1 MKKRVLSALL
11 APMLLFAM
19 AAPGMAAE
27 GGDSARRLATVTE
40 RVKSTLGLDTQR
52 YKNFSGQLTEG
63 ELAPTWRLSWSGEDG
78 SLEITA
84 AESGKILSYYLYSD
98 DENRDD
104 APLSLPKRDPARA
117 KAAAAAF
124 LGKVLDSYESV
135 DLEDAAD
142 QSVSLRQTRY
152 YFRGTVKLNGC
163 PSPLS
168 FSLAVRSSDYA
179 VAQFRRDSMESG
191 YLGSLPAA
199 DFRTSQSQAEPLLRS
214 TLSMRLEYVLEDE
227 GNRAVLRYL
236 PNSIHN
242 FYVDDASGTLVDLTE
257 LYEGL
262 GESDRKGSE
271 SMAPETGADASAGG
285 NGLTQAER
293 LGADKLKGTLSK
305 EALDQKARAVTQL
318 GLDSY
323 TLASASYREE
333 ELEPDAPAIIAQLSY
348 AKRVEDGTF
357 RRIVTLDAKT
367 GGLLRVYSSR
377 PQAPD
382 EENKVSEDAAR
393 KTAEAF
399 LSAQQKSRFAQ
410 CAAYAGDLGDQRENG
425 RYGAWR
431 FQYARQEQG
440 YFFPHDQFTVE
451 IDAADGSVSSYAQ
464 SWSKNVRFD
473 SARGII
479 SEEQAFGAYYKMF
492 RLVKGYVAVPQKLDL
507 SDPEHAP
514 LAEMGYRVLNSLK
527 LGWQLS
533 ATERSALGI
542 DAKTGQPVLR
552 EESSGGT
559 LTYSDLEGSQA
570 KQAVEALAEYGIG
583 YAGGRFRPEKQL
595 TQLDLA
601 ALLASTQ
608 GLVID
613 PDNLAEGDAD
623 RVYRAV
629 YGMGALRREDRN
641 DGKVLSRL
649 DVIRC
654 LLDAGGY
661 GPAARLQ
668 GIYRTDFSDAGDIPD
683 GLLGY
688 AALAQALKLADGGR
702 LNPGQSAARADAALM
717 LFAFMER
724 N

>member
-11 APMLLFAM
+11 APMLLLAM
-19 AAPGMAAE
+19 AAPGMAAA
-27 GGDSARRLATVTE
+27 GGDSAQRLTAVTE
-40 RVKSTLGLDTQR
+40 KVKSSLGLDTRR

-84 AESGKILSYYLYSD
+84 TESGKILSYYLYSD
-98 DENRDD
+98 DENRDS

-117 KAAAAAF
+117 KAAAAVF
-124 LGKVLDSYESV
+124 LEKVLDAYESV

-179 VAQFRRDSMESG
+179 VAQFRRDCLESG

-199 DFRTSQSQAEPLLRS
+199 NFRTSQSQAEPLLQS

-236 PNSIHN
+236 PNAIHK
-242 FYVDDASGTLVDLTE
+242 FYVDDATGALVDLTK

-262 GESDRKGSE
+262 EGGDRKGSA
-271 SMAPETGADASAGG
+271 SMSPETGADASAGG
-285 NGLTQAER
+285 NSLTQAEQ
-293 LGADKLKGTLSK
+293 LGADKLKGTLSR

-473 SARGII
+473 STRGII
-479 SEEQAFGAYYKMF
+479 SEEQAFGAYYKTF

-514 LAEMGYRVLNSLK
+514 LVEMGYRALNSLK

-623 RVYRAV
+623 RVYRAA

-683 GLLGY
+683 DLLGY
-688 AALAQALKLADGGR
+688 AALAQALKLADGR
-702 LNPGQSAARADAALM
+702 LNPGQSAARTDAAQ
-717 LFAFMER
+717 R
-724 N
+724 DRS

>member
-11 APMLLFAM
+11 APMLLLAM
-19 AAPGMAAE
+19 AAPGMAAA
-27 GGDSARRLATVTE
+27 GGDSAQRLTAVTE
-40 RVKSTLGLDTQR
+40 KVKSSLGLDTRR

-84 AESGKILSYYLYSD
+84 TESGKILSYYLYSD
-98 DENRDD
+98 DENRDS

-117 KAAAAAF
+117 KAAAAVF
-124 LGKVLDSYESV
+124 LEKVLDAYESV

-179 VAQFRRDSMESG
+179 VAQFRRDCLESG

-199 DFRTSQSQAEPLLRS
+199 NFRTSQSQAEPLLQS

-236 PNSIHN
+236 PNAIHK
-242 FYVDDASGTLVDLTE
+242 FYVDDATGALVDLTK

-262 GESDRKGSE
+262 EEGDRKGSA
-271 SMAPETGADASAGG
+271 SMSPETGADASAGG
-285 NGLTQAER
+285 NSLTQAEQ
-293 LGADKLKGTLSK
+293 LGADKLKGTLSR

-348 AKRVEDGTF
+348 AKRVENGTF

-514 LAEMGYRVLNSLK
+514 LAEMGYRALNSLK

-552 EESSGGT
+552 EELSGGT

-661 GPAARLQ
+661 GPAALQ

-683 GLLGY
+683 DLLGY

-717 LFAFMER
+717 LFAFMGR

>member
-11 APMLLFAM
+11 APMLLFTM

-27 GGDSARRLATVTE
+27 GGDSAQRLAAVTA
-40 RVKSTLGLDTQR
+40 RVKSALGLDTQR
-52 YKNFSGQLTEG
+52 YKDFNGQLTEG

-84 AESGKILSYYLYSD
+84 TESGKILSFYRYSD
-98 DENRDD
+98 DENWND

-124 LGKVLDSYESV
+124 LEKVLDAYESV
-135 DLEDAAD
+135 NLEDAAD

-152 YFRGTVKLNGC
+152 YFRGTVMLNGC

-168 FSLAVRSSDYA
+168 FSLAVRPSDYE
-179 VAQFRRDSMESG
+179 VVQFRRDSLESG

-199 DFRTSQSQAEPLLRS
+199 NFRTGQSQAEPLLRS

-227 GNRAVLRYL
+227 KAVLRYL
-236 PNSIHN
+236 PNSTHD
-242 FYVDDASGTLVDLTE
+242 FYVDDAAGTLVDLTE
-257 LYEGL
+257 LYENL
-262 GESDRKGSE
+262 GESDKNGSA
-271 SMAPETGADASAGG
+271 SMAPEAGADASAGG
-285 NGLTQAER
+285 SGLTQAEQ
-293 LGADKLKGTLSK
+293 LGADKLKGTLNR

-323 TLASASYREE
+323 TLASVSYREE
-333 ELEPDAPAIIAQLSY
+333 EPEPDTPAIIAQLSY
-348 AKRVEDGTF
+348 AKRVEDSTF

-410 CAAYAGDLGDQRENG
+410 CAAYDGDPGYQRENG
-425 RYGAWR
+425 RYGAWSFR
-431 FQYARQEQG
+431 YARQEQG
-440 YFFPHDQFTVE
+440 YFFPHDQFTVG
-451 IDAADGSVSSYAQ
+451 IDAVDGAVSSYSQ
-464 SWSKNVRFD
+464 SWSKQVRFD
-473 SARGII
+473 SARGVI
-479 SEEQAFGAYYKMF
+479 SQEQAVAAYYKTF
-492 RLVKGYVAVPQKLDL
+492 QLVKGYVAVPQKLDL
-507 SDPEHAP
+507 SDPEYVP
-514 LAEMGYRVLNSLK
+514 LAEMGYRALNSLK
-527 LGWQLS
+527 LGWQLT
-533 ATERSALGI
+533 ATEESALGI
-542 DAKTGQPVLR
+542 DAKTGRPVLR
-552 EESSGGT
+552 EKRSGRA
-559 LTYSDLEGSQA
+559 LTYSDLGGSRA

-583 YAGGRFRPEKQL
+583 YTGGRFRPEKLL
-595 TQLDLA
+595 TQMDLA

-608 GLVID
+608 GLAID

-623 RVYRAV
+623 RVYRTA

-641 DGKVLSRL
+641 DGKVLSRM
-649 DVIRC
+649 DVICC
-654 LLDAGGY
+654 LLNAGGY

-668 GIYRTDFSDAGDIPD
+668 GIYRTDFSDAGDIPED
-683 GLLGY
+683 LLGY
-688 AALAQALKLADGGR
+688 AALAQALKLAGGGR
-702 LNPGQSAARADAALM
+702 LNPGQPATRTDAALM

-724 N
+724 D

>member
-11 APMLLFAM
+11 APMLLFTM

-27 GGDSARRLATVTE
+27 GGDSAQRLAAVTAK
-40 RVKSTLGLDTQR
+40 VKSALGLDTQR
-52 YKNFSGQLTEG
+52 YKDFNGQLTEG

-84 AESGKILSYYLYSD
+84 TESGKILSFYRYSD
-98 DENRDD
+98 DENLND

-124 LGKVLDSYESV
+124 LKKVLDAYESV
-135 DLEDAAD
+135 NLEDAAD

-152 YFRGTVKLNGC
+152 YFRGTVMLNGC

-168 FSLAVRSSDYA
+168 FSLAVRPSDYE
-179 VAQFRRDSMESG
+179 VVQFRRDSLESG

-199 DFRTSQSQAEPLLRS
+199 NFRTGQSQVEPLLRS

-227 GNRAVLRYL
+227 KAVLRYL
-236 PNSIHN
+236 PNSPHD
-242 FYVDDASGTLVDLTE
+242 FYVDDAAGTLVDLTE
-257 LYEGL
+257 LYENL
-262 GESDRKGSE
+262 GESDQNGSA
-271 SMAPETGADASAGG
+271 SMAPEADASAGG
-285 NGLTQAER
+285 NGLTQAEQ
-293 LGADKLKGTLSK
+293 LGADKLKGTLNR

-323 TLASASYREE
+323 TLASVSYREE
-333 ELEPDAPAIIAQLSY
+333 EPEPDAPAVIAQLSY
-348 AKRVEDGTF
+348 AKRVEDSTF

-410 CAAYAGDLGDQRENG
+410 CAAYDGDPGFQRENG
-425 RYGAWR
+425 RYGAWSFR
-431 FQYARQEQG
+431 YARQEQG
-440 YFFPHDQFTVE
+440 YFFPHDQFTVG
-451 IDAADGSVSSYAQ
+451 IDAADGAVSSYSQ
-464 SWSKNVRFD
+464 SWSKQVRFD
-473 SARGII
+473 SARGVI
-479 SEEQAFGAYYKMF
+479 SQEQAVAAYYKTF
-492 RLVKGYVAVPQKLDL
+492 QLVKGYVAVPQKLDL
-507 SDPEHAP
+507 SDPEYAP
-514 LAEMGYRVLNSLK
+514 LAEMGYRALNSLK
-527 LGWQLS
+527 LGWQLA
-533 ATERSALGI
+533 ATEESTLGI
-542 DAKTGQPVLR
+542 DAKTGRPVLR
-552 EESSGGT
+552 EKRSDRA
-559 LTYSDLEGSQA
+559 LTYSDLEGSRA

-583 YAGGRFRPEKQL
+583 YTGGRFRPEKPL
-595 TQLDLA
+595 TQMDLA

-608 GLVID
+608 GLAID

-623 RVYRAV
+623 RVYRAA

-641 DGKVLSRL
+641 DGKVLSRM
-649 DVIRC
+649 DVICC
-654 LLDAGGY
+654 LLNAGGY

-668 GIYRTDFSDAGDIPD
+668 GIYRTDFSDAGDIPED
-683 GLLGY
+683 LLGY

-702 LNPGQSAARADAALM
+702 LAPGQSATRADAALM

-724 N
+724 D

>member
-11 APMLLFAM
+11 APMLLFTM
-19 AAPGMAAE
+19 AAPGISAE
-27 GGDSARRLATVTE
+27 SGDSAQRLAAVTAK
-40 RVKSTLGLDTQR
+40 VKNTLGLDTQR
-52 YKNFSGQLTEG
+52 YKDFNGQLTEG

-78 SLEITA
+78 SLEIA
-84 AESGKILSYYLYSD
+84 ATESGRILSFYRYSD
-98 DENRDD
+98 DESRDD
-104 APLSLPKRDPARA
+104 APLSLPKRDPERA
-117 KAAAAAF
+117 KASAAAF
-124 LGKVLDSYESV
+124 LKKVLDSYESV
-135 DLEDAAD
+135 DLEEAAD
-142 QSVSLRQTRY
+142 QSVSLYQTRY
-152 YFRGTVKLNGC
+152 YFRGTVMLNGC

-168 FSLAVRSSDYA
+168 FSLAVRPSDYE
-179 VAQFRRDSMESG
+179 VVQFRRDSLESG

-199 DFRTSQSQAEPLLRS
+199 SFRTSQSQAEPLLRS

-227 GNRAVLRYL
+227 GNKAVLRYL
-236 PNSIHN
+236 PNSIHD
-242 FYVDDASGTLVDLTE
+242 FYVDDASGALVDLTK

-262 GESDRKGSE
+262 GESYKNGGA
-271 SMAPETGADASAGG
+271 SMAPEASADASAGG
-285 NGLTQAER
+285 SGLTQAEQ
-293 LGADKLKGTLSK
+293 LGADKLKGTLNR
-305 EALDQKARAVTQL
+305 EALDKKARAVIQL

-323 TLASASYREE
+323 TLASVSYREE
-333 ELEPDAPAIIAQLSY
+333 ELEPDTPAIIAQLSY
-348 AKRVEDGTF
+348 AKRVEDSTF

-382 EENKVSEDAAR
+382 EENKVSEDTAR

-410 CAAYAGDLGDQRENG
+410 CAAYTGDPGYQRENG
-425 RYGAWR
+425 RYGTWS

-440 YFFPHDQFTVE
+440 YFFPRDQFTVG
-451 IDAADGSVSSYAQ
+451 IDAADGTVSSYSQ

-473 SARGII
+473 SARGVI
-479 SEEQAFGAYYKMF
+479 SQEQAVSAYYKTFQLM
-492 RLVKGYVAVPQKLDL
+492 KGYVAVPQKLDL
-507 SDPEHAP
+507 SDPEYAP
-514 LAEMGYRVLNSLK
+514 LAEMGYRALNSLK
-527 LGWQLS
+527 LGWKLS
-533 ATERSALGI
+533 ATGESALGI
-542 DAKTGQPVLR
+542 DAKTGRPVLR
-552 EESSGGT
+552 EERPNRVV
-559 LTYSDLEGSQA
+559 TYSDLEGSRA
-570 KQAVEALAEYGIG
+570 KQAAEALAEYGIG

-623 RVYRAV
+623 RVYRAA
-629 YGMGALRREDRN
+629 YGMGALRREDRK
-641 DGKVLSRL
+641 DSKVLSRL

-668 GIYRTDFSDAGDIPD
+668 GIFRTDFSDAEDIPEE
-683 GLLGY
+683 LLGY
-688 AALAQALKLADGGR
+688 AALAQALKIVDGGR
-702 LNPGQSAARADAALM
+702 LNPGQSATRADAALM

-724 N
+724 E

>member
-11 APMLLFAM
+11 APMLLLAM
-19 AAPGMAAE
+19 AAPGMAAA
-27 GGDSARRLATVTE
+27 GGDSAQRLTAVTE
-40 RVKSTLGLDTQR
+40 KVKSSLGLDTRR

-84 AESGKILSYYLYSD
+84 TESGKILSYYLYSD
-98 DENRDD
+98 DENRDS

-117 KAAAAAF
+117 KAAAAVF
-124 LGKVLDSYESV
+124 LEKVLDAYESV

-179 VAQFRRDSMESG
+179 VAQFRRDCLESG

-199 DFRTSQSQAEPLLRS
+199 NFRTSQSQAEPLLQS

-236 PNSIHN
+236 PNAIHK
-242 FYVDDASGTLVDLTE
+242 FYVDDATGALVDLTK

-262 GESDRKGSE
+262 EGGDRKGSA
-271 SMAPETGADASAGG
+271 SMSPETGADASAGG
-285 NGLTQAER
+285 NSLTQAEQ
-293 LGADKLKGTLSK
+293 LGADKLKGTLSR

-473 SARGII
+473 STRGII
-479 SEEQAFGAYYKMF
+479 SEEQAFGAYYKTF

-514 LAEMGYRVLNSLK
+514 LVEMGYRALNSLK

-623 RVYRAV
+623 RVYRAA

-683 GLLGY
+683 DLLGY
-688 AALAQALKLADGGR
+688 AALAQALKLADGR
-702 LNPGQSAARADAALM
+702 LNPGQSAARTDAALM
-717 LFAFMER
+717 LFAFMGR